1 MGFGRA
7 FSHDA
12 PTHHK
17 KWRWGESNPRPRATF
32 QGFSGRSRWGD
43 LASRLPPAEDLLAS
57 PGSMSGGGP
66 RAEPL
71 P

>member
-1 MGFGRA
+1 MCPSSRDFVGIW
-7 FSHDA
+7 
-12 PTHHK
+12 
-17 KWRWGESNPRPRATF
+17 WRWGESNPRPRATD
-32 QGFSGRSRWGD
+32 QGFSGRSRWED
-43 LASRLPPAEDLLAS
+43 LASRLPPAEDLSAS